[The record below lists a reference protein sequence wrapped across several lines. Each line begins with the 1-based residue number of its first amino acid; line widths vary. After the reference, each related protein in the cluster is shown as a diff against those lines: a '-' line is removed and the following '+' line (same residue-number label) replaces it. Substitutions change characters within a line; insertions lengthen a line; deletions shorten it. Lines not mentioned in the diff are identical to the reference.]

1 MKLNSNVEGI
11 SWPCVQIGY
20 PATLMALQRQFE
32 QSQWLTAEEIL
43 ENQFKQLTNL
53 ANHAM
58 TIPFHA
64 KNLKEAGFV
73 KGKEMTLD
81 IWNRLPILK
90 RSDIRNLKEQLHAPE
105 YPKVFGNS
113 IMAYSGGSTGLPV
126 GVKKSEIDSLIWES
140 CHIRE
145 LIWNKIDTTK
155 EVTNFR
161 GFVKESRESLSKIPN
176 TIMDKSGII
185 LDSWNP
191 PISLITKTGRMGLV
205 QPDLPLPEKLEY
217 ILRRKP
223 SYLLMRSGD
232 LRLLLS
238 YLRENNIKID
248 FIKSAWAI
256 SELVDS
262 TLREMCWEVLNCP
275 IHNNYT
281 SNETGYMAIQCPEG
295 INYHVMSEAI
305 YLEVIDEQGNHCK
318 QGEIGK
324 VVVTT
329 LHNFA
334 MPLIRYEIGDEAEVG
349 EPCSCG
355 RGLPSLARIVGRTED
370 YFLFK
375 TGEKKRVDLDHYK
388 ICNIEAIKEFQL
400 IQKTK
405 EKLELHMVVT
415 RPLDQSEMERLDKVR
430 IHSTA
435 RDLEWK
441 FVFVD
446 SIKRT
451 AAGKLRQF
459 ISEVTE

>member
-1 MKLNSNVEGI
+1 MKLSSNVEGI
-11 SWPCVQIGY
+11 SWPCVQVDY

-32 QSQWLTAEEIL
+32 QTQWLTPKEIL
-43 ENQFKQLTNL
+43 ENQFKQLTVL
-53 ANHAM
+53 ANHAT

-73 KGKEMTLD
+73 NGKEMTLD

-90 RSDIRNLKEQLHAPE
+90 RSDIRDLKEELHAPS
-105 YPKVFGNS
+105 YPKFFGDS
-113 IMAYSGGSTGLPV
+113 IIAYSGGSTGLPV
-126 GVKKSEIDSLIWES
+126 GVKKSQIDSLIWES

-145 LIWNKIDTTK
+145 LIWNKVDTSK

-161 GFVKESRESLSKIPN
+161 GFAEKSRSNLSKLPN
-176 TIMDKSGII
+176 TIMDKSGIV
-185 LDSWNP
+185 LNSWNP
-191 PISLITKTGRMGLV
+191 PISLITETGRMGLV
-205 QPDLPLPEKLEY
+205 QPDLPLPEKVEY

-238 YLRENNIKID
+238 YLRENNVKID
-248 FIKSAWAI
+248 FIKSAWTI

-262 TLREMCWEVLNCP
+262 TLRDICWEVLNCP
-275 IHNNYT
+275 IYNNYT
-281 SNETGYMAIQCPEG
+281 SNETGYMALQCPEG

-305 YLEVIDEQGNHCK
+305 YLEVIDEHGNNCK

-324 VVVTT
+324 VVVTP

-355 RGLPSLARIVGRTED
+355 RGLPSLKRIVGRTEE
-370 YFLFK
+370 YFTFK
-375 TGEKKRVDLDHYK
+375 NGEKRRVDLDHYK

-415 RPLDQSEMERLDKVR
+415 RPLNQNEMERLDKVR

-459 ISEVTE
+459 ISEVNI